1 MNAPK
6 HLGECIRNLKS
17 FLILATL
24 FFSAFISSWA
34 AQGATLDSYC
44 FYGVGMNQRP
54 SGQNFDQLLPL
65 ASVSKIMTTHWALSQ
80 LGSQYRYPTVVHM
93 LQTQKPGV
101 WDVHLSGSRDP
112 FFGKENLHFL
122 VSELNK
128 MKITKIRYFTF
139 DEKVKIYWEVRSGDR
154 AIIEY
159 PLNAPEIETVTS
171 ELTSHSPFLTGY
183 SATQAALSK
192 AGIELFKKPQ
202 FSIEKI
208 AYQSSFSFANSQRRF
223 MPQMTKTLYS
233 APLIEVLKEM
243 NRNSN
248 NHAANQIFQSLGGP
262 NAYRRFVWEKLKLTS
277 TQIQFVNGTGA
288 PFVAN
293 GSTTPLLIGGKKT
306 YNIATCA
313 TVLKVLASL
322 DRELKKQKQ
331 SYENILA
338 IPGERNS
345 NTLDGTYA
353 SRDLVG
359 VLMAKTGTVNP
370 SITLAGIASTKAGQV
385 LFSYHMGIIDT
396 ENERRRAADQSQA
409 RATIRE
415 KVTSMINKKFG
426 GGQPIKIR
434 AYSGVSYHLQAEPA
448 QVTVPPLLAN
458 PWWNLNKPSPL
469 LLKPIVPIM
478 R

>member
-1 MNAPK
+1 MRILPA
-6 HLGECIRNLKS
+6 LIITA
-17 FLILATL
+17 FL
-24 FFSAFISSWA
+24 SGWS

-44 FYGVGMNQRP
+44 FYGLGMNQRP

-65 ASVSKIMTTHWALSQ
+65 ASVSKIMTTHWALAQ
-80 LGSQYRYPTVVHM
+80 LGSQYRYPTIVHL

-101 WDVHLSGSRDP
+101 WDIHLTGSRDP

-122 VSELNK
+122 ISELNK

-139 DEKVKIYWEVRSGDR
+139 DEKVKIYWEVRSGGR

-159 PLNAPEIETVTS
+159 PLNAPEIETVLS
-171 ELTSHSPFLTGY
+171 ELTSHSPFLSGY
-183 SATQAALSK
+183 SATQTALSK
-192 AGIELFKKPQ
+192 VGIELFKKPQ

-223 MPQMTKTLYS
+223 MPQMTKTLFS
-233 APLIEVLKEM
+233 APLVEILKEM

-262 NAYRRFVWEKLKLTS
+262 NAYRRFAWEKLKLAS

-293 GSTTPLLIGGKKT
+293 GTTTPLLIGGKKT
-306 YNIATCA
+306 YNVATCA

-322 DRELKKQKQ
+322 DRELKKQNQ
-331 SYENILA
+331 SYEDIFA

-353 SRDLVG
+353 SDDLIG

-370 SITLAGIASTKAGQV
+370 SITLAGIASTKAGHV
-385 LFSYHMGIIDT
+385 LFSYHMGIIET
-396 ENERRRAADQSQA
+396 ENEGRRGADQAQA
-409 RATIRE
+409 RITIRE
-415 KVTSMINKKFG
+415 KVTEMIKKKYG
-426 GGQPIKIR
+426 GGQPVKIR

-448 QVTVPPLLAN
+448 RLTVPPLLAN
-458 PWWNLNKPSPL
+458 PWSNWSKPSPL